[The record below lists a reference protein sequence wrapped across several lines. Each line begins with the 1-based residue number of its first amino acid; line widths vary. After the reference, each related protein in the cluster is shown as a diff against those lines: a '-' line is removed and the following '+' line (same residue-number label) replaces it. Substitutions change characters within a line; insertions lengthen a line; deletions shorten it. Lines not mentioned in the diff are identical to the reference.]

1 MATMTWIQRRA
12 GLWVLLLLTVLQAA
26 MTVVQFSGGDSP
38 GGRGVDLLI
47 SPAPYAF
54 AIWGVI
60 YLLCVVHAAVAVRKG
75 TAVADQAALVA
86 PLAAL
91 YLASASWSVAFT
103 VGNSWLTFAVLAV
116 MVAAALRALRV
127 AMNHPLRSGA
137 RRWEARLE
145 SFTVGLYCG
154 WVTVA
159 VFVNLASALGD
170 QELAD
175 PASAGWQAVVLTC
188 ALAAV
193 LAALWLGR
201 GSDGVAVAAVWA
213 LAAVVVNVGGQ
224 SVLLAVT
231 SGIGIAAV
239 LAVWLRTALAGDNTR
254 RVDIARGTS

>member
-1 MATMTWIQRRA
+1 M
-12 GLWVLLLLTVLQAA
+12 
-26 MTVVQFSGGDSP
+26 
-38 GGRGVDLLI
+38 
-47 SPAPYAF
+47 
-54 AIWGVI
+54 
-60 YLLCVVHAAVAVRKG
+60 VHAAVAVRKG

-213 LAAVVVNVGGQ
+213 LAAGVVNVAGQ
-224 SVLLAVT
+224 SVLLTVT

-239 LAVWLRTALAGDNTR
+239 LAMWLRTALAGDNPR
-254 RVDIARGTS
+254 RVDIAGATS

>member
-1 MATMTWIQRRA
+1 M
-12 GLWVLLLLTVLQAA
+12 LLAVLQAA

-60 YLLCVVHAAVAVRKG
+60 YLLCVAHAAVVVRNG
-75 TAVADQAALVA
+75 TAVADQSALVV

-103 VGNSWLTFAVLAV
+103 VGDSWLTFAVLVV
-116 MVAAALRALRV
+116 MGAAALRALRV
-127 AMNHPLRSGA
+127 AMRDPRRSGA
-137 RRWEARLE
+137 ARWEVRLE
-145 SFTVGLYCG
+145 RFTVGVYSG

-175 PASAGWQAVVLTC
+175 AGSAGWQAVVLVC
-188 ALAAV
+188 ALAV
-193 LAALWLGR
+193 LLAALWLGR

-213 LAAVVVNVGGQ
+213 LAAVLVNVGSQ
-224 SVLLAVT
+224 SVLLAVV

-239 LAVWLRTALAGDNTR
+239 LAVWLRTARAGHNSG
-254 RVDIARGTS
+254 RVDITGVSS

>member
-1 MATMTWIQRRA
+1 M
-12 GLWVLLLLTVLQAA
+12 LLLLALLQVA
-26 MTVVQFSGGDSP
+26 MTAVQFSGGDSP

-54 AIWGVI
+54 AVWGVI
-60 YLLCVVHAAVAVRKG
+60 YLLCVVHAVVVVRNG
-75 TAVADQAALVA
+75 TAVADQAALVT

-103 VGNSWLTFAVLAV
+103 VGNSWLTFAVLVV

-127 AMNHPLRSGA
+127 AMSHPLRSGVA
-137 RRWEARLE
+137 RREARLE
-145 SFTVGLYCG
+145 SFTVGLYSG

-170 QELAD
+170 HESAD
-175 PASAGWQAVVLTC
+175 PASDGWQAVVLIC

-201 GSDGVAVAAVWA
+201 GSGGVAVAAVWA
-213 LAAVVVNVGGQ
+213 LVAVVVNVGSQ
-224 SVLLAVT
+224 SALLAVT

-239 LAVWLRTALAGDNTR
+239 LAVWLRTAPAGGNSR
-254 RVDIARGTS
+254 RVDIAGATS

>member
-116 MVAAALRALRV
+116 MVAAALRALWV
-127 AMNHPLRSGA
+127 AMNHPLRSGV

-175 PASAGWQAVVLTC
+175 PASVGWQAVVLVC

-193 LAALWLGR
+193 LAALRLGR

-213 LAAVVVNVGGQ
+213 LVGVVVNVGSQ

-231 SGIGIAAV
+231 GGIGIAAV
-239 LAVWLRTALAGDNTR
+239 LVMWLRTAPAGGNSR
-254 RVDIARGTS
+254 RVDIAGATS